1 MRRPAAL
8 DSRVGCTRT
17 AATRFPEK
25 WSPRRLR
32 RTELGLSPGSVSRR
46 LDSRRKQLSI
56 APEEAIATLKTELLE
71 ELRARSPKVELA
83 RVAEAFDYSRSAHG
97 DQLRK
102 SGVPYLSHPVATVH
116 ILVEL
121 LDVHLDNAIAC
132 AALLHD
138 TV

>member
-8 DSRVGCTRT
+8 DSRVGRSRIAETRY
-17 AATRFPEK
+17 PEK
-25 WSPRRLR
+25 WSPRFRPDRTRLIGRLR
-32 RTELGLSPGSVSRR
+32 LPFHCPVRGSMST
-46 LDSRRKQLSI
+46 
-56 APEEAIATLKTELLE
+56 APDATIATLKTELLE

-83 RVAEAFDYSRSAHG
+83 RVAEAFDYSRDAHG

-121 LDVHLDNAIAC
+121 LDVHLDS
-132 AALLHD
+132 
-138 TV
+138 